1 MSEVFKILSRGQ
13 GPELVLVHGW
23 AMHSGIWGGVIDA
36 LATEFRVNLV
46 DLPGHGIN
54 RHVPLSR
61 DMNTVTELILSEL
74 PPAAWIGWSLGG
86 LIALVAAS
94 QHPEKVQKIAMVNAT
109 PSFSIQQDWEYG
121 VDIATQQAF
130 AAALEGDL
138 AGTLEYFSTH
148 VFGANLLRE
157 ALDRLGGSSFI
168 EIAPA
173 SNTLQ
178 TGLHLLYSNN
188 LLPGL
193 SACKTPTL
201 FLGGSRDRTISP
213 ESLGQAAARMPDARV
228 CLIAG
233 AGHVPFISHEE
244 KFLQIIRE
252 FLQAEP
258 IA

>member
-1 MSEVFKILSRGQ
+1 LQ
-13 GPELVLVHGW
+13 
-23 AMHSGIWGGVIDA
+23 
-36 LATEFRVNLV
+36 
-46 DLPGHGIN
+46 
-54 RHVPLSR
+54 
-61 DMNTVTELILSEL
+61 TVTELILSEL
-74 PPAAWIGWSLGG
+74 PPAAWMGWSLGG
-86 LIALVAAS
+86 LIALAAALL
-94 QHPEKVQKIAMVNAT
+94 QTEKVQKIAMVSAT
-109 PSFSIQQDWEYG
+109 PSFSSQQDWEYG
-121 VDIATQQAF
+121 VDIAAQQAF
-130 AAALEGDL
+130 AEALEGDFT
-138 AGTLEYFSTH
+138 GTLEYFSTH

-157 ALDRLGGSSFI
+157 ALDRLGGSSFF
-168 EIAPA
+168 ECAPA

-193 SACKTPTL
+193 SACKTPAL

-228 CLIAG
+228 CLIPG